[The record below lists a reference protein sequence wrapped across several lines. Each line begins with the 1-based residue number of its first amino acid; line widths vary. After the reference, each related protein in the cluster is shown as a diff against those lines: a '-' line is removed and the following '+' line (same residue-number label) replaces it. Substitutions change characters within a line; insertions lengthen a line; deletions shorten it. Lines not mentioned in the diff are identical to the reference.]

1 LVPRLDEAGRDGPS
15 AAGAGCR
22 GTKRRDPCFLSLR
35 THLAGYLQE
44 VAGRSGYAS
53 PLLVRRSTMWQ
64 KPEFE
69 IVEVTMEVTA
79 YVARR

>member
-1 LVPRLDEAGRDGPS
+1 MIGMQGAIQVRGHLSRL
-15 AAGAGCR
+15 GA
-22 GTKRRDPCFLSLR
+22 
-35 THLAGYLQE
+35 
-44 VAGRSGYAS
+44 
-53 PLLVRRSTMWQ
+53 TMTWT

>member
-1 LVPRLDEAGRDGPS
+1 LRSNTPAPIIGRGPAADARGETRSS
-15 AAGAGCR
+15 ACR
-22 GTKRRDPCFLSLR
+22 RTRHTERVVRESEHARRNSNREDAR
-35 THLAGYLQE
+35 MTW
-44 VAGRSGYAS
+44 
-53 PLLVRRSTMWQ
+53 T

>member
-1 LVPRLDEAGRDGPS
+1 MS
-15 AAGAGCR
+15 W
-22 GTKRRDPCFLSLR
+22 T
-35 THLAGYLQE
+35 
-44 VAGRSGYAS
+44 
-53 PLLVRRSTMWQ
+53 